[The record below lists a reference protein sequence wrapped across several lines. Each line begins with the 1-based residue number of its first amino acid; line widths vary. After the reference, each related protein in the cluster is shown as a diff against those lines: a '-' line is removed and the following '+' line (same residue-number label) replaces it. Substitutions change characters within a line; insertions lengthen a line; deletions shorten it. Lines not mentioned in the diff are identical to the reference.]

1 MEIDALVVIGAALSA
16 LVTFVLGYIGW
27 IIRRLHTKVEDA
39 VSRGEV
45 TAMLEAARLI
55 NTQDLS
61 SVKEDTRSMAESVVV
76 AVKNLESRLDDLMLH
91 LMNQRNS
98 K

>member
-27 IIRRLHTKVEDA
+27 IIRRLHTKVEDS
-39 VSRGEV
+39 VSRKEV
-45 TAMLEAARLI
+45 TEMLEAARLI
-55 NTQDLS
+55 NTQDIS